1 MWNDFK
7 NLCDDCLSLIPS
19 KVTSTKNHQPW
30 ISPFIKRLSR
40 RKQRCYN
47 RAKHSHCAEEWQLY
61 YRLKKECQREC
72 QRAYNAYI
80 NSFIEAE
87 NGNVTKRLWSFI
99 KHQKKD
105 QCSIPPIHVNDT
117 TLTDSQEKSNAFND
131 YFTSV
136 FTQEDLSAV
145 PTMNG
150 IPFPEIPHISIS
162 EEGVA
167 NLLRTLNHHK
177 ATGPD
182 NIPAYFLKELSE
194 ELAPILTLIF
204 QSSLHQGFLPDDWKV
219 ANIIPIFKKGSRTQ
233 TCNYRPVS
241 LTSICSKILEHIVY
255 SCIFSH
261 LTNYNILAEEQHGF
275 QVGKSC
281 ETQLI
286 TTIDDL
292 VNCLNDNAQMD
303 CIFLDFSKAFDR
315 VPHSRLCNKLS
326 HYGIRGPLL
335 SWIKHYLY
343 NRSQKVTIDGTSS
356 NSSIV
361 TSGVPQGTVL
371 APLLFL
377 CFVNYIPLN
386 IASKIKLYADDILL
400 YRKIKTRDDQNL
412 LQDDINRL
420 VKWSKDWQLLFNFNK
435 CEFLCI
441 TNKRSPLTITY
452 RMDGTAIKQVSSVKY
467 LGITIN
473 EKLNWSEHISNI
485 SKKASSVLGFLHR
498 NLKSCPPHIKE
509 SCYKSLV
516 IPILEYSCTV
526 WDPHTQKD
534 ILMLEKIQ
542 RRASRFVTNSY
553 SWSVS
558 VTNLIN
564 NLGWKSLQNRRA
576 CIKATMMYKISNN
589 LINMPCNQSL
599 IPCTSHT
606 RHHQLCYQLPYS
618 RINTHLYSFFPSAI
632 RLWNSLSQQTINSPT
647 LDHFKRTLII
657 T

>member
-1 MWNDFK
+1 
-7 NLCDDCLSLIPS
+7 
-19 KVTSTKNHQPW
+19 
-30 ISPFIKRLSR
+30 
-40 RKQRCYN
+40 
-47 RAKHSHCAEEWQLY
+47 
-61 YRLKKECQREC
+61 
-72 QRAYNAYI
+72 
-80 NSFIEAE
+80 
-87 NGNVTKRLWSFI
+87 
-99 KHQKKD
+99 
-105 QCSIPPIHVNDT
+105 
-117 TLTDSQEKSNAFND
+117 
-131 YFTSV
+131 
-136 FTQEDLSAV
+136 
-145 PTMNG
+145 
-150 IPFPEIPHISIS
+150 
-162 EEGVA
+162 
-167 NLLRTLNHHK
+167 
-177 ATGPD
+177 
-182 NIPAYFLKELSE
+182 
-194 ELAPILTLIF
+194 
-204 QSSLHQGFLPDDWKV
+204 
-219 ANIIPIFKKGSRTQ
+219 
-233 TCNYRPVS
+233 
-241 LTSICSKILEHIVY
+241 
-255 SCIFSH
+255 
-261 LTNYNILAEEQHGF
+261 
-275 QVGKSC
+275 
-281 ETQLI
+281 
-286 TTIDDL
+286 
-292 VNCLNDNAQMD
+292 MD

-377 CFVNYIPLN
+377 CFVNDIPLN

-400 YRKIKTRDDQNL
+400 YRKIETRDDQNL
-412 LQDDINRL
+412 FQDDINRL

-473 EKLNWSEHISNI
+473 ERLNWSEHISNI

-498 NLKSCPPHIKE
+498 NLKSSPPHIKE

-589 LINMPCNQSL
+589 LISMPCNQSL

-606 RHHQLCYQLPYS
+606 RHHRLCYQLPYS

-647 LDHFKRTLII
+647 LDHFKRTLVI